1 MKKTIVL
8 LVLLLS
14 LLVQAKTFTSV
25 KSFTSAQ
32 CTSGATLA
40 IVDTLDELLTITV
53 DTAGTDTSF
62 TVTLYETID
71 GVAYAI
77 PGGTFTLTSA
87 SEPYIGLAIQTFDID
102 SNVGLGYPT
111 NNPIT
116 VALSASDLTACKVIL
131 KYRKTVANNSMYGG

>member
-1 MKKTIVL
+1 MKKTIL
-8 LVLLLS
+8 FLVLLIS
-14 LLVQAKTFTSV
+14 LFVQAKTYTVV

-32 CTSGATLA
+32 CTSGATLP
-40 IVDTLDELLTITV
+40 VVGNLDELLSITV

-77 PGGTFTLTSA
+77 PGGTFTLSSA
-87 SEPYIGLAIQTFDID
+87 NEPYRGLAIQSFDID
-102 SNVGLGYPT
+102 GNIGFGYPT

-116 VALSASDLTACKVIL
+116 VALSASDLTACKIII
-131 KYRKTVANNSMYGG
+131 KYKLSVAKGGRY